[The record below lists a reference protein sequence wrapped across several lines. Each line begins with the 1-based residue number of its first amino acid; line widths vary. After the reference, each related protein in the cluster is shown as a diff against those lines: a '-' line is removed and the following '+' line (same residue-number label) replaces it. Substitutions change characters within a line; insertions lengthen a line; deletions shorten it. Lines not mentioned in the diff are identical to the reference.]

1 MDARK
6 TVAIAEKSPQRPVPA
21 AFAPATYPEPSPGG
35 QVEPYM
41 THEKDQGARFT
52 MRERLNRY
60 EIAQETIGFMMA
72 TRSAAIHEA
81 ETAAVPDVQRIAT
94 LERELRDLGW
104 EQDDLRLDDD
114 AAIQRVIDVYGP
126 IVKANFERLRAL
138 NERPA

>member
-1 MDARK
+1 M
-6 TVAIAEKSPQRPVPA
+6 ESPL
-21 AFAPATYPEPSPGG
+21 
-35 QVEPYM
+35 
-41 THEKDQGARFT
+41 T

-60 EIAQETIGFMMA
+60 EIAQKTIGFMMA

-81 ETAAVPDVQRIAT
+81 ETATVPDVQRIAT
-94 LERELRDLGW
+94 LERELCDLGW

-138 NERPA
+138 MSQSAG